1 MKKIALLALTCV
13 MSVVM
18 FAKTPVVIPEGLETE
33 TYGLTASILMNGET
47 KTSDFYSQ
55 LEVGF
60 AGDDI
65 YIQGFSTDTPDF
77 WVKGTKNAEGKYVVP
92 ANQYMGTWDVG
103 GIGWFLYDYFLTAVD
118 DQNQMIDAVFTVDV
132 QNKTLVNNQTLV
144 VNGDEDD
151 LYPYYTLTDGAF
163 HFIPEVV
170 AMPANPSV
178 VDFVTTGDYPWVAFN
193 IPTVGTNGEELL
205 MKRLSYQIWVE
216 KEGELSA
223 LTLTKNLYDYL
234 TEDMS
239 VIPYSFSDMTDIL
252 RGGEKVYLFQGKELK
267 TWNNIGVKCIY
278 TGGGVTNETPIV
290 WEDGTTTGIRE
301 IEKMGGV
308 ENENWY
314 TLDGR
319 RLSPVNSHLSTFKK
333 GLYIVNGRKVV
344 VK

>member
-1 MKKIALLALTCV
+1 MLAFV
-13 MSVVM
+13 VSVVCS
-18 FAKTPVVIPEGLETE
+18 ANSPVVIPEGLNTE
-33 TYGLTASILMNGET
+33 TYGFKATVLMNGDT
-47 KTSDFYSQ
+47 KTSDFDTQ

-60 AGDDI
+60 DGDDI
-65 YIQGFSTDTPDF
+65 YIQGFSIDTPEF
-77 WVKGTKNAEGKYVVP
+77 WVKGSKNADGNYVIP
-92 ANQYMGTWDVG
+92 SNQYMGTWDVG
-103 GIGWFLYDYFLTAVD
+103 GIGWYVMDYYFTAVD
-118 DQNQMIDAVFTVDV
+118 EQSQLADVVFTVDTE
-132 QNKTLVNNQTLV
+132 NKTISNNQTLV
-144 VNGDEDD
+144 VNGAENEV
-151 LYPYYTLTDGAF
+151 YPYYTLTDGIF
-163 HFIPEVV
+163 HFIPEVA

-290 WEDGTTTGIRE
+290 WEDGTTTGISNVKTNVDKAAIYNMNGQR
-301 IEKMGGV
+301 V
-308 ENENWY
+308 H
-314 TLDGR
+314 
-319 RLSPVNSHLSTFKK
+319 VAKK
-333 GLYIVNGRKVV
+333 GLYIINGRKVV

>member
-1 MKKIALLALTCV
+1 MKKITLLMLALV

-18 FAKTPVVIPEGLETE
+18 FAKTPVVIPEGLNTE
-33 TYGLTASILMNGET
+33 TYGFKATVLMNGDTE
-47 KTSDFYSQ
+47 TSDFDTQ

-60 AGDDI
+60 DGDDI
-65 YIQGFSTDTPDF
+65 YIQGFSIDTPEF
-77 WVKGTKNAEGKYVVP
+77 WVKGCKNADGNYVIP
-92 ANQYMGTWDVG
+92 SNQYMGTWDVG
-103 GIGWFLYDYFLTAVD
+103 GSGWYVMDYYFTAVD
-118 DQNQMIDAVFTVDV
+118 EQNQLADVVFTVDTE
-132 QNKTLVNNQTLV
+132 NKTISNNQTLV
-144 VNGDEDD
+144 VNGAENEV
-151 LYPYYTLTDGAF
+151 YPYYTLTDGIF

-290 WEDGTTTGIRE
+290 WEDGTTTGISNVKTNVDKAAIYNMNGQR
-301 IEKMGGV
+301 V
-308 ENENWY
+308 H
-314 TLDGR
+314 
-319 RLSPVNSHLSTFKK
+319 VAKK
-333 GLYIVNGRKVV
+333 GLYIINGRKVV

>member
-1 MKKIALLALTCV
+1 MKKITLLMLALV
-13 MSVVM
+13 MSVMM

-33 TYGLTASILMNGET
+33 TYGLTASILMNGKT
-47 KTSDFYSQ
+47 KTSDFDTQ

-60 AGDDI
+60 DGDDI
-65 YIQGFSTDTPDF
+65 YIQGFSIDTPEF
-77 WVKGTKNAEGKYVVP
+77 WVKGCKNADGNYVIP
-92 ANQYMGTWDVG
+92 SNQYMGTWDVG
-103 GIGWFLYDYFLTAVD
+103 GIGWYMMDYYFTAVD
-118 DQNQMIDAVFTVDV
+118 EQNQLADVVFTVDTE
-132 QNKTLVNNQTLV
+132 NKTISNNQTLV
-144 VNGDEDD
+144 VNGAENEV
-151 LYPYYTLTDGAF
+151 YPYYTLTDGIF

-290 WEDGTTTGIRE
+290 WEDGTTTGISNVKTNVDKAAIYNMNGQR
-301 IEKMGGV
+301 V
-308 ENENWY
+308 
-314 TLDGR
+314 D
-319 RLSPVNSHLSTFKK
+319 VAKK
-333 GLYIVNGRKVV
+333 GLYIINGRKVV

>member
-1 MKKIALLALTCV
+1 
-13 MSVVM
+13 
-18 FAKTPVVIPEGLETE
+18 
-33 TYGLTASILMNGET
+33 
-47 KTSDFYSQ
+47 
-55 LEVGF
+55 
-60 AGDDI
+60 
-65 YIQGFSTDTPDF
+65 
-77 WVKGTKNAEGKYVVP
+77 
-92 ANQYMGTWDVG
+92 MGTWDVG
-103 GIGWFLYDYFLTAVD
+103 GIGWYVMDYYFTAVD
-118 DQNQMIDAVFTVDV
+118 EQNQLADVVFTVDTE
-132 QNKTLVNNQTLV
+132 NKTISNNQTLV
-144 VNGDEDD
+144 VNGADD
-151 LYPYYTLTDGAF
+151 RVYPYYTLTDGIF

-290 WEDGTTTGIRE
+290 WEDGTTTGISNVKTNVDKAAIYNMNGQR
-301 IEKMGGV
+301 V
-308 ENENWY
+308 
-314 TLDGR
+314 D
-319 RLSPVNSHLSTFKK
+319 VAKK
-333 GLYIVNGRKVV
+333 GLYIINGRKVV

>member
-1 MKKIALLALTCV
+1 MKKITLLMLALV

-33 TYGLTASILMNGET
+33 TYGLTASILMNGKT
-47 KTSDFYSQ
+47 KTSDFDTQ

-60 AGDDI
+60 DGDDI
-65 YIQGFSTDTPDF
+65 YIQGFSIDTPEF
-77 WVKGTKNAEGKYVVP
+77 WVKGCKNADGNYVIP
-92 ANQYMGTWDVG
+92 SNQYMGTWDVG
-103 GIGWFLYDYFLTAVD
+103 GIGWYMMDYYFTAVD
-118 DQNQMIDAVFTVDV
+118 EQNQLADVVFTVDTE
-132 QNKTLVNNQTLV
+132 NKTISNNQTLV
-144 VNGDEDD
+144 VNGAENEV
-151 LYPYYTLTDGAF
+151 YPYYTLTNGAF
-163 HFIPEVV
+163 RYIPEVV

-290 WEDGTTTGIRE
+290 WEDGTTTGISNVKTNVDKAAIYNMNGQR
-301 IEKMGGV
+301 V
-308 ENENWY
+308 H
-314 TLDGR
+314 
-319 RLSPVNSHLSTFKK
+319 VAKK
-333 GLYIVNGRKVV
+333 GLYIINGRKVV

>member
-1 MKKIALLALTCV
+1 MKKITLLMLAFV
-13 MSVVM
+13 VSVVM

-33 TYGLTASILMNGET
+33 TYGLTASILMNGKT
-47 KTSDFYSQ
+47 KTSDFDTQ

-60 AGDDI
+60 DGDDI
-65 YIQGFSTDTPDF
+65 YIQGFSIDTPEF
-77 WVKGTKNAEGKYVVP
+77 WVKGSKNADGNYVIP
-92 ANQYMGTWDVG
+92 SNQYMGTWDVG
-103 GIGWFLYDYFLTAVD
+103 GIGWYMMDYYFTAVD
-118 DQNQMIDAVFTVDV
+118 EQNQLADVVFTVDTE
-132 QNKTLVNNQTLV
+132 NKTISNNQTLV
-144 VNGDEDD
+144 VNGADD
-151 LYPYYTLTDGAF
+151 RVYPYYTLTDGIF

-290 WEDGTTTGIRE
+290 WEDGTTTGISNVKTNVDKAAIYNMNGQR
-301 IEKMGGV
+301 V
-308 ENENWY
+308 
-314 TLDGR
+314 D
-319 RLSPVNSHLSTFKK
+319 VAKK
-333 GLYIVNGRKVV
+333 GLYIINGRKVV

>member
-1 MKKIALLALTCV
+1 MKKITLLMLAFV
-13 MSVVM
+13 VSVVCS
-18 FAKTPVVIPEGLETE
+18 ANSPVVIPEGLNTE
-33 TYGLTASILMNGET
+33 TYEFKATVLMNGDTE
-47 KTSDFYSQ
+47 TSDFDTQ

-60 AGDDI
+60 DGDDI
-65 YIQGFSTDTPDF
+65 YIQGFSIDTPEF
-77 WVKGTKNAEGKYVVP
+77 WVKGCKNADGNYVFP
-92 ANQYMGTWDVG
+92 SNQYMGTWDVG
-103 GIGWFLYDYFLTAVD
+103 GSGWYVMDYYFTAVD
-118 DQNQMIDAVFTVDV
+118 EQNQLADVVFTVDTE
-132 QNKTLVNNQTLV
+132 NKTISNNQTLV
-144 VNGDEDD
+144 VNGAENEV
-151 LYPYYTLTDGAF
+151 YPYYTLTNGAF
-163 HFIPEVV
+163 RYIPEVV

-290 WEDGTTTGIRE
+290 WEDGTTTGISNVKTNVDKAAIYNMNGQR
-301 IEKMGGV
+301 IHV
-308 ENENWY
+308 A
-314 TLDGR
+314 
-319 RLSPVNSHLSTFKK
+319 KK
-333 GLYIVNGRKVV
+333 GLYIINGRKVV